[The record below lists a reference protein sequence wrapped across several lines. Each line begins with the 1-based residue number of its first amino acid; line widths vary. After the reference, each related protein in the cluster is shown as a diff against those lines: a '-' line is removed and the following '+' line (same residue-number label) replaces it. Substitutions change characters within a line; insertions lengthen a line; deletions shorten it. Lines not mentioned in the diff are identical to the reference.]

1 MEFALNRRVLPELM
15 TPVLHFYFKSQ
26 QEFIMFKSVIL
37 VGIGGFIGSALR
49 YLISHL
55 MSVQWQTVFPYGTFF
70 VNLAGSFILG
80 LVISYTFT
88 HNFSQEIR
96 LLLAVGFC
104 GSFTTFS
111 SFSYEFMSLLQNGH
125 TGYAFLYA
133 FGSLIL
139 GFLLV
144 GLGFYLGK

>member
-1 MEFALNRRVLPELM
+1 ML
-15 TPVLHFYFKSQ
+15 KS
-26 QEFIMFKSVIL
+26 IVL
-37 VGIGGFIGSALR
+37 VGIGGFIGSSLR

-55 MSVQWQTVFPYGTFF
+55 INVQWQTIFPYGTFS
-70 VNLAGSFILG
+70 VNLAGSFLLG
-80 LVISYTFT
+80 LILSYTFT
-88 HNFSQEIR
+88 HNFSHEIR
-96 LLLAVGFC
+96 LFLTVGFC
-104 GSFTTFS
+104 GGFTTFS

-133 FGSLIL
+133 FASLIF

>member
-1 MEFALNRRVLPELM
+1 ML
-15 TPVLHFYFKSQ
+15 KS
-26 QEFIMFKSVIL
+26 IIL

-55 MSVQWQTVFPYGTFF
+55 MNVQWHTIFPYGTFT

-80 LVISYTFT
+80 LILSYTFT
-88 HNFSQEIR
+88 HNFSQELR
-96 LLLAVGFC
+96 LFLAVGFC
-104 GSFTTFS
+104 GGFTTFS
-111 SFSYEFMSLLQNGH
+111 SFSYEFMALLQNGH

-133 FGSLIL
+133 FASFVL